1 MRMKK
6 RLTLYSVFLVMFSVF
21 FVMQDASAQKRYKHL
36 KKAKTEEGI
45 LVKTKTEKKSVK
57 EAEPKE
63 LDSSP
68 VTQQWVEEK
77 AEVEKTENDVTA
89 VASSENKKAS
99 FVKQVKQVK
108 VKNLFNEKELAE
120 TASSLVFSSKAIS
133 DSKFGKMLSPE
144 KSAELQPG
152 MLFIIIGSVLM
163 GVAII
168 LWVVGTVVF
177 LSSGYNAWIY
187 ILFIVL
193 GVLSWFAGLA
203 LLAVGIVKLIKHKR
217 GR

>member
-1 MRMKK
+1 MHMKK

-21 FVMQDASAQKRYKHL
+21 FVIQDASAQKRYKHL

-45 LVKTKTEKKSVK
+45 LVKNKTEKKTVK
-57 EAEPKE
+57 EAEPGE
-63 LDSSP
+63 LHLSP
-68 VTQQWVEEK
+68 LTQQWVEET
-77 AEVEKTENDVTA
+77 VQSEKTENDIDA
-89 VASSENKKAS
+89 VASNENQKAS
-99 FVKQVKQVK
+99 FAKPVRKVK
-108 VKNLFNEKELAE
+108 VKNLFNEKEFVE

-133 DSKFGKMLSPE
+133 DSKFGKMLSPG
-144 KSAELQPG
+144 KTAEMKPG
-152 MLFIIIGSVLM
+152 MSFIITGSVLL

-177 LSSGYNAWIY
+177 LGTGYNAWIY

-203 LLAVGIVKLIKHKR
+203 LLAVGIVMLIKHKH